1 MPQERPKKNGKKTKN
16 NNNNKKQKPKFLSW
30 QTSVY
35 FISFLKDQGFGF
47 TVCFIHCC
55 SCHFNSFL
63 STFFFLFFRGTGSL
77 FQKDTSIFS
86 IKTVTLLVFLSPN
99 RPPKRPQKRV
109 HFKPIKLQDAHL
121 TDLTETSPNV
131 GGGGQNC
138 VGKETLNDQWVRIW
152 HCRELWCRSQTQ
164 LRSHI
169 AVAVV

>member
-86 IKTVTLLVFLSPN
+86 MKTVTLLVFHSPN
-99 RPPKRPQKRV
+99 WPPKRPQRRV

-121 TDLTETSPNV
+121 TSLTKG

-138 VGKETLNDQWVRIW
+138 VGKDILSAQHTASSD
-152 HCRELWCRSQTQ
+152 CRELTARWGD
-164 LRSHI
+164 
-169 AVAVV
+169 